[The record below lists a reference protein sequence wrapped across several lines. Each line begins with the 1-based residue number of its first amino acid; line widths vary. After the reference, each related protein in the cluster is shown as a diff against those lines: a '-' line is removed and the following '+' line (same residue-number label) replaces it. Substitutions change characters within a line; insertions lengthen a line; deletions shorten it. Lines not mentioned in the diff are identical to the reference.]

1 MYETSMRKPDDG
13 IVRSTLIACAT
24 LNELLFYLKKS

>member
-1 MYETSMRKPDDG
+1 MYETSMTKPDDG
-13 IVRSTLIACAT
+13 IVRNTLIACGT

>member
-13 IVRSTLIACAT
+13 IVRNTLIACAT
-24 LNELLFYLKKS
+24 LNELFYLKKS